1 MDSWLS
7 HFRENDRKAI
17 ALGGFLIC
25 ISFIY
30 LQWTNSRSPEKETE
44 KAEEKKEEIELKDF
58 TVEQL
63 VG

>member
-7 HFRENDRKAI
+7 QFRENNGKAI

-30 LQWTNSRSPEKETE
+30 LQWTNSNSTE
-44 KAEEKKEEIELKDF
+44 KSSEVVEEKKEEIELKDF

-63 VG
+63 VR

>member
-30 LQWTNSRSPEKETE
+30 LQWSNSRSTE
-44 KAEEKKEEIELKDF
+44 KAAEKVEEKLEEIELKDF
-58 TVEQL
+58 TIEQL
-63 VG
+63 VR